1 MPLALSNLLIAQHQ
15 AGTLVDA
22 IDENLVPKDRA
33 EAYAVQ
39 SEVVAALG
47 PIGAWKVQPYPADAE
62 PLASPI
68 PSAFVFP
75 AGDAIALN
83 SKAALLVEAE
93 VAVTLKND
101 LPAFDGTYRPDDVL
115 AAIGTTQLAIEILA
129 PRYANLAA
137 TPSLA
142 AIADFQSNGA
152 VIFGASRAFTDL
164 AELSTLEMD
173 LLVDGASIGK
183 VTEGPTTERT
193 LRSLAWLANHA
204 VSRGTPLKAGDVIIT
219 GARIGALPLNGK
231 SITITAPG
239 FETISATLV

>member
-1 MPLALSNLLIAQHQ
+1 MPLALSSLLIAQHQ
-15 AGTLVDA
+15 AGTLLETL
-22 IDENLVPKDRA
+22 DENLVPKDRA

-47 PIGAWKVQPYPADAE
+47 KIGAWKIQPYPAEGE

-68 PSAFVFP
+68 PATFVFP
-75 AGDAIALN
+75 AGDAVALN
-83 SKAALLVEAE
+83 SNAALQVEAE
-93 VAVTLKND
+93 VAVTLSAD
-101 LPAFDGTYRPDDVL
+101 LPAFDGTYGPQDIL
-115 AAIGTTQLAIEILA
+115 AAIGTTQLAIEVLA
-129 PRYANLAA
+129 PRYANPAA

-142 AIADFQSNGA
+142 GIADFQSNGA
-152 VIFGASRAFTDL
+152 VIYGAARSFTDL
-164 AELSTLEMD
+164 AELGALEMD
-173 LLVDGASIGK
+173 LLVDGNSIGK

-231 SITITAPG
+231 TITITAPG
-239 FETISATLV
+239 FETITATLV

>member
-1 MPLALSNLLIAQHQ
+1 MSLALSNLLLAQHN
-15 AGTLVDA
+15 AGTL
-22 IDENLVPKDRA
+22 IETLDENLVPKDRA
-33 EAYAVQ
+33 EAYVVQ
-39 SEVVAALG
+39 SEVVASLG
-47 PIGAWKVQPYPADAE
+47 PIGAWKVQPYPTDAE

-68 PSAFVFP
+68 PASFVFP
-75 AGDAIALN
+75 AGDSIALN
-83 SKAALLVEAE
+83 TKAALLVEAE
-93 VAVTLKND
+93 VAVTLKSD
-101 LPAFDGTYRPDDVL
+101 LPAFDGTYGPADVL

-129 PRYANLAA
+129 PRFANPAA

-142 AIADFQSNGA
+142 GIADLQSNGA
-152 VIFGASRAFTDL
+152 VIFGASRSFDDL
-164 AELSTLEMD
+164 AELGTLEMA

-231 SITITAPG
+231 AITITAPG
-239 FETISATLV
+239 FETITATLV